1 MKTENWILF
10 AIAGIFSSVA
20 IAGTSSTPPHNKSG
34 VTTSEMPQALT
45 LEEAIQR
52 NTEKKL
58 AAETKKYSQIAA
70 IAGNRQDELEKS
82 KNEVNNTYKI
92 WHDLKSAVEES
103 RNANPENFKAIE
115 AAALAYS
122 RANREF
128 IELQKDI
135 LAKNGVSS
143 DTANNLIV
151 INRVPSDQ
159 MDTFNTAPA
168 TAAGS
173 RKTSK

>member
-1 MKTENWILF
+1 M
-10 AIAGIFSSVA
+10 S
-20 IAGTSSTPPHNKSG
+20 
-34 VTTSEMPQALT
+34 QALT
-45 LEEAIQR
+45 LEEAIQK
-52 NTEKKL
+52 NTEQKL
-58 AAETKKYSQIAA
+58 AVETKKYSQIAA
-70 IAGNRQDELEKS
+70 VAGNRQDELERR

-92 WHDLKSAVEES
+92 WRDLKSAVEVP
-103 RNANPENFKAIE
+103 RNANPDGFRAVE

-135 LAKNGVSS
+135 LAKNGVPS

-151 INRVPSDQ
+151 VNRVPSDQ
-159 MDTFNTAPA
+159 VDTFNTAPA

-173 RKTSK
+173 RKISK